1 MKQKLILFQ
10 PSQYNEIFST
20 YHKAKRYVNPNTRVN
35 LPKISTNLVKDWET
49 PASTSRT
56 NNSTTTNNLYRDN
69 KNFSS
74 EKNSYIFDRNREIFY
89 PILTQTKGSETSRV
103 NEFLPYPSV
112 TQHFKKIIDNKSKE
126 KKRVEKS
133 KNLKMIYLNLLN
145 DENKKDYQIS
155 FLTESNQNEKL
166 NIINDKITEI
176 NNNSKNKLN
185 NIFCQTENS
194 KIQNDVTMIKNIPI
208 VLINLYAE
216 EIYRKFYDNFKLKT
230 NQKTKNNSVKNL
242 IKPNIKQSHNNNI
255 NNSYVNNIFFKY
267 VLDNVK
273 HKIEIISENNQTI
286 SILYVKNLINSE
298 LRNLNEQLS
307 NFKSQNYTE
316 NTSNNISKFSNNEII
331 SRNTFKFK
339 TNNSSTMKENENN

>member
-56 NNSTTTNNLYRDN
+56 NNTTTTNNLYRNN

-74 EKNSYIFDRNREIFY
+74 EKNSYIFERNRDIYY
-89 PILTQTKGSETSRV
+89 PILTQTKGNETSRV

-194 KIQNDVTMIKNIPI
+194 KIQNDATMINNIPI
-208 VLINLYAE
+208 VLINFYAE
-216 EIYRKFYDNFKLKT
+216 EIYRNYYDNNSNLKSI
-230 NQKTKNNSVKNL
+230 QKTKNNSVKNL
-242 IKPNIKQSHNNNI
+242 SKPNIKQTFNNNI
-255 NNSYVNNIFFKY
+255 KNNLYVNNIFFKY

-273 HKIEIISENNQTI
+273 HKIEIISENNKTI
-286 SILYVKNLINSE
+286 SVLYFKNLT
-298 LRNLNEQLS
+298 
-307 NFKSQNYTE
+307 Y
-316 NTSNNISKFSNNEII
+316 
-331 SRNTFKFK
+331 
-339 TNNSSTMKENENN
+339 